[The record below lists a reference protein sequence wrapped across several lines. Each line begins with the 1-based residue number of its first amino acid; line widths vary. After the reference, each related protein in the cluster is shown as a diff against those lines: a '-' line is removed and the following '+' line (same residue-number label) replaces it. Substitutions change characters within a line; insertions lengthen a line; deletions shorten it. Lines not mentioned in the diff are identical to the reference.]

1 MLGFTMEV
9 FLPAPELHWE
19 ERVHPSLLFVLY
31 KKAFCLE
38 SCTFPE
44 RRTLEKDLA

>member
-19 ERVHPSLLFVLY
+19 EPVHPSLLIVLC
-31 KKAFCLE
+31 KKDFALKVAPFL
-38 SCTFPE
+38 
-44 RRTLEKDLA
+44 RGGR